1 MPKWTAAISIL
12 FLILN
17 IHTVYAE
24 KSYHNYYTKTELA
37 KDAARYAK
45 RSNELFFVLK
55 SLMTE
60 EEVRAL
66 RNVQLQF
73 LMPRKNDYL
82 LNFYA
87 TVDTQGPR
95 IYLPFMSL
103 KALED
108 LTTAYAWLQVH
119 KYSHSTIDLYYMMLR
134 YRPVSKFPNEKLP
147 TILEALEIPKD
158 AYKEPGVDK
167 LSLKLRNQAW
177 AFVIAHEAG
186 HILYRHK
193 GYNEITKSQARQDE
207 IQSDRFAMDLLFRDK
222 NTISI
227 GSYLFFQ
234 ALAYNFTHRSEFE
247 TEEQWENYM
256 HNLATHPLNTD
267 RIRHLSNY
275 AEKAASQKG
284 AAHRLRWMFMYNGFR
299 KIEQTIRDK
308 KLFRCLKEIAINAP
322 VSILKPSKTHIPDLA
337 TTKKYCRNVVK

>member
-1 MPKWTAAISIL
+1 MPKWIAAISVL

-17 IHTVYAE
+17 LPRAYAE
-24 KSYHNYYTKTELA
+24 KSYHNYYTKSELA
-37 KDAARYAK
+37 GDAARYAK
-45 RSNELFFVLK
+45 RSNELFFALK

-60 EEVRAL
+60 EEVSAL

-73 LMPRKNDYL
+73 PMPRKNDYL

-87 TVDTQGPR
+87 TVDIQSPK

-119 KYSHSTIDLYYMMLR
+119 QYSHSTIDLYYMMLR
-134 YRPVSKFPNEKLP
+134 YRPIGRFTDKKLP
-147 TILEALEIPKD
+147 TILEALGIPKD

-193 GYNEITKSQARQDE
+193 GYNEITKEQARQDE
-207 IQSDRFAMDLLFRDK
+207 IQSDRFAMDLLFRD
-222 NTISI
+222 NNMISI
-227 GSYLFFQ
+227 GGFLFFK
-234 ALAYNFTHRSEFE
+234 ALAYNFTHRSEFK

-267 RIRHLSNY
+267 RIRHLSIY
-275 AEKAASQKG
+275 AEKAATQKG
-284 AAHRLRWMFMYNGFR
+284 AAHRLRWMFMYNGF
-299 KIEQTIRDK
+299 KTIEQTIRDK
-308 KLFRCLKEIAINAP
+308 QLFRCLKEIAIHAP
-322 VSILKPSKTHIPDLA
+322 MKILKPSKTHIPDLA
-337 TTKKYCRNVVK
+337 TTKKYCRDVVK